1 MAPPLLPVSMVPAL
15 VTEEDAAPSFEAQQ
29 RPDQQTVIGL
39 PVHVLGHALP
49 HKIRVDEI
57 SQRQLRAE
65 Q

>member
-1 MAPPLLPVSMVPAL
+1 
-15 VTEEDAAPSFEAQQ
+15 
-29 RPDQQTVIGL
+29 
-39 PVHVLGHALP
+39 VLGHALP